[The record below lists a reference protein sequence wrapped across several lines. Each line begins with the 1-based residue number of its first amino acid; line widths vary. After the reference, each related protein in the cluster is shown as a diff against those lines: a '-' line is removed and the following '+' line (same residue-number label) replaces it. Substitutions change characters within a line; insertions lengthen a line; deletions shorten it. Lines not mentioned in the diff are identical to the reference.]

1 LLSTK
6 GMTMGSGPE
15 DAKKIAS
22 DLRPAYPVSRRDL
35 LAGTAATIAF
45 AFVPVSSLRFA
56 AETAAPKEIFT
67 ATERQSLEAMVSR
80 IIPSGSDGP
89 GALEAGC
96 ARYIESA
103 LGDAYQSLRKAY
115 STGLAALDFAAV
127 SSGGK
132 SFAASGGAVQDKIL
146 TDFEKNV
153 RVGEFADSSSF
164 FEMVRRHTLEG
175 MFGDPSYGGNANFA
189 GWELIGYPGPR
200 MYVSPP
206 MQAMDAKTP
215 PSRVTAKQ
223 LVHGSR

>member
-1 LLSTK
+1 
-6 GMTMGSGPE
+6 MGSGPE
-15 DAKKIAS
+15 DPKRMTS
-22 DLRPAYPVSRRDL
+22 DSRPAYPVSRRDL
-35 LAGTAATIAF
+35 LAGTAATIAC

-56 AETAAPKEIFT
+56 GTAAPKEILT

-96 ARYIESA
+96 AHYIESA

-115 STGLAALDFAAV
+115 SAGLAALDSEAV

-132 SFAASGGAVQDKIL
+132 SFAALGDAEQDRIL

-153 RVGEFADSSSF
+153 RVGEFIDSASF
-164 FEMVRRHTLEG
+164 FEMVRRHTVEG

-189 GWELIGYPGPR
+189 GWELSGYPGPR
-200 MYVSPP
+200 MYVTPP

-215 PSRVTAKQ
+215 PSRVSAKQ